1 MAGSQ
6 ENIWQESFQQQ
17 VMKLNWIYE
26 HYIKFGPG
34 KTLDLKHLNFSYLWL
49 YQAPEI
55 QSF

>member
-34 KTLDLKHLNFSYLWL
+34 KTVDLKHLNFSYLWL